1 MLMRDSRAE
10 KIPTAILMPHRRYL
24 LLSRTDSATSTIAL
38 SSIVTMSMR
47 TREIS
52 PMIQQTDNHEPFVVE
67 VWGKL
72 AGVVLK
78 KGDAFRFHAIAPPFL
93 ALDGAEF
100 AKPGLARLAAA
111 RLDPHTRDAGRSL
124 GSASHSA
131 SSLPL

>member
-1 MLMRDSRAE
+1 M
-10 KIPTAILMPHRRYL
+10 
-24 LLSRTDSATSTIAL
+24 STCA
-38 SSIVTMSMR
+38 SIR

-52 PMIQQTDNHEPFVVE
+52 PHDPRHCPALEPFVVE

-93 ALDGAEF
+93 ELDGAEF

-111 RLDPHTRDAGRSL
+111 RLDPHTR
-124 GSASHSA
+124 ASY
-131 SSLPL
+131 L

>member
-1 MLMRDSRAE
+1 MIE
-10 KIPTAILMPHRRYL
+10 QTVQHH
-24 LLSRTDSATSTIAL
+24 LS
-38 SSIVTMSMR
+38 
-47 TREIS
+47 
-52 PMIQQTDNHEPFVVE
+52 EPFVVE

-78 KGDAFRFHAIAPPFL
+78 DGDAFRFHAIAPPFL
-93 ALDGAEF
+93 ELDGAEF

-111 RLDPHTRDAGRSL
+111 RLDPHTRALDGGRSL

>member
-1 MLMRDSRAE
+1 
-10 KIPTAILMPHRRYL
+10 
-24 LLSRTDSATSTIAL
+24 
-38 SSIVTMSMR
+38 
-47 TREIS
+47 
-52 PMIQQTDNHEPFVVE
+52 MIQQTDNHEPFVVE

-93 ALDGAEF
+93 ELDGAEF

-111 RLDPHTRDAGRSL
+111 RLDPHTRARHAFDEGRSL
-124 GSASHSA
+124 GRASHSA